1 MGAIAWLVLAAV
13 FGVNWIA
20 AGPEPSP
27 YAVSFSDSESC
38 SDPPDLIL
46 DTETGEPL
54 VCRPAGAVVPYPSDP
69 DFGVFTEDDVDK
81 VTTMSESLA
90 SAGGLSAA
98 DKRAIEK
105 AVHDIG
111 VRNGYEAPRHPH
123 PEDGPRAVGC
133 LAAAA
138 VMGLL
143 YVLGQ
148 AWTTARGDGQ

>member
-1 MGAIAWLVLAAV
+1 
-13 FGVNWIA
+13 
-20 AGPEPSP
+20 
-27 YAVSFSDSESC
+27 
-38 SDPPDLIL
+38 
-46 DTETGEPL
+46 
-54 VCRPAGAVVPYPSDP
+54 
-69 DFGVFTEDDVDK
+69 VFTEDDVEK

-90 SAGGLSAA
+90 SADGLSAA
-98 DKRAIEK
+98 DKRAIEN

-111 VRNGYEAPRHPH
+111 VRDGYEAPKHPH

-148 AWTTARGDGQ
+148 AWATVRRDGK